1 MDEGSQPKFARE
13 QQKSLEDREWE
24 AYKACFAGK
33 GASFSFDENEWKE
46 LYKLSEKTFVDE
58 SDTLKQGAAGAGLT
72 DND

>member
-1 MDEGSQPKFARE
+1 MNLLNYNHSIYSNSLNEGIVTVGNIVTIKLIE
-13 QQKSLEDREWE
+13 NKD
-24 AYKACFAGK
+24 
-33 GASFSFDENEWKE
+33 SFDENEWKE